1 MNNRILINIARFII
15 LVIIQVFIL
24 NNVRINGYINP
35 YLYVLFILWLPF
47 ETPGWILLMSSF
59 FLGLSIDIFSH
70 TPGMNAA
77 ASVFMAFCRP
87 AMIRLLTGSKA
98 IEPGLSPGIKD
109 MGFNWFFVYSLGLI
123 FIHHLTLF
131 YIEIFRF
138 AEFFQTFYRVLLS
151 TVSTLLLVLLVEYLF
166 TKKLSKD

>member
-1 MNNRILINIARFII
+1 
-15 LVIIQVFIL
+15 
-24 NNVRINGYINP
+24 
-35 YLYVLFILWLPF
+35 
-47 ETPGWILLMSSF
+47 
-59 FLGLSIDIFSH
+59 
-70 TPGMNAA
+70 
-77 ASVFMAFCRP
+77 MAFCRP